1 MIMSTNKKPG
11 RPRLQPEEVLMRF
24 LGQISGAK
32 HEVMVEI
39 ARELTQARIYISP
52 NEIMNRSYYESPP
65 AIPRNIDIRALTRKL
80 KNRVNKRNSRT
91 HTQSSH
97 EYSFTLS
104 EGTRASL
111 TRLSKRLNKNSS
123 ETISN
128 LIDRAEKHQQL
139 LSSEVFT
146 TKKAKKSIER
156 RALSDTWNFLYLE
169 LWRISKYEHLNKL
182 SAREPSIEEL
192 KEIQRSFED
201 SVNKIKSKLI
211 DQRLAKL
218 IPDIPDFGKSYSKS
232 SSND

>member
-1 MIMSTNKKPG
+1 
-11 RPRLQPEEVLMRF
+11 MRF

-111 TRLSKRLNKNSS
+111 TRLSERLNKNSS

-146 TKKAKKSIER
+146 TKKAKK
-156 RALSDTWNFLYLE
+156 A
-169 LWRISKYEHLNKL
+169 
-182 SAREPSIEEL
+182 L
-192 KEIQRSFED
+192 KEEHCQTPGMFYI
-201 SVNKIKSKLI
+201 
-211 DQRLAKL
+211 
-218 IPDIPDFGKSYSKS
+218 
-232 SSND
+232 SNYGAYQSTSTSINCRQESPALKNLKRFSAHLKTPSTR